1 MTTVTRQEVMIL
13 VVVAVAVA
21 AILIVAAVL
30 IGYMEENY
38 VHIVDSV
45 MMGW

>member
-1 MTTVTRQEVMIL
+1 MTTVTRQEMMIL
-13 VVVAVAVA
+13 VAVA

-30 IGYMEENY
+30 IGYKEENY
-38 VHIVDSV
+38 AHIVDPV